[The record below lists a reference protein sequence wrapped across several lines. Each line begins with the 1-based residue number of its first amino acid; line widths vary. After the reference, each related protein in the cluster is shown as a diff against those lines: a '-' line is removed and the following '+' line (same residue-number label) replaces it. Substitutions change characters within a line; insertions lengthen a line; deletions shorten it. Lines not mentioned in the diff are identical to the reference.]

1 MQSVVN
7 AEDPPQVAAQ
17 SLNNSPQLRRIRNAA
32 SALRL
37 FCLMLCLAL
46 LSRFFVVV
54 PAGER
59 GVLMRFGAVQE
70 RILEEGM
77 HPLVPIV
84 HSVKRLSVR
93 VQSFSTDTEAAS
105 RDLQDVA
112 AQVALNWHPDPEAV
126 NLIYQRIGDVSQI
139 TSSVI
144 RPAIE
149 DSIKAVLA
157 SFTAEQLVTER
168 SQVKLAIGQLLSQR
182 LAHYN
187 LLLDDVD
194 LLQVDF
200 SERFREAVEA
210 KQVAEQEAKRAEFE
224 AIRAQR
230 QADAKVF
237 LARGQ
242 AQAQQLLQ
250 SGLTPEI
257 LEHEAIEKWNGHLPL
272 VIGQEAVG
280 RFDFKSLMKADRRQ
294 GR

>member
-1 MQSVVN
+1 MQSTVDGPVTGQGSE
-7 AEDPPQVAAQ
+7 A
-17 SLNNSPQLRRIRNAA
+17 SPQLKRVRNAL

-37 FCLMLCLAL
+37 FSVMLCLAL

-59 GVLMRFGAVQE
+59 GVLMQFGAVQE
-70 RILEEGM
+70 RILEEGI
-77 HPLVPIV
+77 HPLVPLAQ
-84 HSVKRLSVR
+84 SVQRLSVR

-112 AQVALNWHPDPEAV
+112 AQVALNWHLAPEAV
-126 NLIYQRIGDVSQI
+126 NVIYQRIGGTTQI

-168 SQVKLAIGQLLSQR
+168 SQVKEAIGDLLSQR

-187 LLLDDVD
+187 LVLDDVD

-230 QADAKVF
+230 QADARVY

-250 SGLTPEI
+250 AGLTPEI

-272 VIGQEAVG
+272 VVGQDAVG
-280 RFDFKSLMKADRRQ
+280 RFDFKSLIKADRRQ
-294 GR
+294 QR